1 MAICTLRTVGQ
12 LEAGFVLAPERYDPR
27 RSLTAGAST
36 GKRVSDIA
44 TLSRSV
50 LSAQS
55 APAQGSFVILD
66 TSDAREGI
74 LSWRKP
80 AIPARE
86 IGSTKKPL
94 QPGDVIISR
103 LRPYLRQVAFCD
115 VPSGETQ
122 FACSTEFFVL
132 RSKDGASIAFLV
144 PFLLSRQV
152 QSVLA
157 ASQEG
162 GHHPRFNEETLLNL
176 PVEARLLRRRK
187 DVSLRIEKSVRL
199 YREAEQLL
207 AQQIEQLERQD
218 NPSRPSVTSRTL
230 GIRKRYRKAS
240 AK

>member
-1 MAICTLRTVGQ
+1 MAIFTLRTVGQ

-27 RSLTAGAST
+27 RSPAAGAST
-36 GKRVSDIA
+36 GKRVGDIVS
-44 TLSRSV
+44 LSRNV
-50 LSAQS
+50 LTARSAS
-55 APAQGSFVILD
+55 STGSFVILD
-66 TSDAREGI
+66 TSDAREGV

-86 IGSTKKPL
+86 MGSAKKPL

-115 VPSGETQ
+115 IPSGETR

-132 RSKDGASIAFLV
+132 RAKDGASIAFLV

-162 GHHPRFNEETLLNL
+162 GHHPRFNEDTLLNL
-176 PVEARLLRRRK
+176 PVDAGLLRRRK
-187 DVSLRIEKSVRL
+187 AVSLRIEKSVRM
-199 YREAEQLL
+199 YREAEQLM
-207 AQQIEQLERQD
+207 AEQIALLELQD
-218 NPSRPSVTSRTL
+218 KPSRPSVTSRTL